1 MKREILQGR
10 RGEDIA
16 LEYLLQ
22 RGYVLRERNW
32 RSSHK
37 EIDLIMESE
46 NYLHFVE
53 VKSLTTASGFFPGDN
68 VTKQKQ
74 RNLICAAR
82 NYIVKKRI
90 EKEAQFDIISIT
102 FTKDG
107 YDLEYMPA
115 AFFSFY

>member
-46 NYLHFVE
+46 EFIHFIE
-53 VKSLTTASGFFPGDN
+53 VKSLTDQSGFFPGDN

-82 NYIVKKRI
+82 NYIIKRRI
-90 EKEAQFDIISIT
+90 EKEAQFDVVSIT
-102 FTKDG
+102 FRSGG
-107 YDLEYMPA
+107 YDLEYIPA